1 MKNKITVKELMDIL
15 KNYKEDDIVE
25 LWGSGG
31 EGSGSCR
38 DWEEASLFVADDEV
52 MNYEN

>member
-31 EGSGSCR
+31 EDSTGEWS
-38 DWEEASLFVADDEV
+38 EASLFVADDEV
-52 MNYEN
+52 MNFED

>member
-1 MKNKITVKELMDIL
+1 MNNKMTVKELMDIL

-31 EGSGSCR
+31 ENSLGEWS
-38 DWEEASLFVADDEV
+38 EASLFVADDEV
-52 MNYEN
+52 LYFED